1 MLYLVEEGWIGLFIL
16 VEEEVFVVSPV
27 KVVNEVKEIW
37 QYLAMA
43 DSEFANV
50 LF

>member
-16 VEEEVFVVSPV
+16 VEEEVLVVSPV

-37 QYLAMA
+37 QYLHQQI
-43 DSEFANV
+43 
-50 LF
+50 